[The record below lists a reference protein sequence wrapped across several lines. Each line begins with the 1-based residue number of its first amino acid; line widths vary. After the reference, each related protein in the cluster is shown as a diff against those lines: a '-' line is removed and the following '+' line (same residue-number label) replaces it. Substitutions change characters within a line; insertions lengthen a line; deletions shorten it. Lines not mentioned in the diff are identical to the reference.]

1 MTHAHAA
8 QSRPPYT
15 YVARESLKVYPL
27 VDSRAWSTGRIGT
40 GTRAHYA
47 SDLNVRLSLRVY
59 DKVHTQGYGARG
71 GQWGHSSSIPSPLGI
86 YEQFSSGGCIRCA

>member
-40 GTRAHYA
+40 GTHTHHA

-71 GQWGHSSSIPSPLGI
+71 GSGATALVFLVPSASTSNFPQG
-86 YEQFSSGGCIRCA
+86 AV